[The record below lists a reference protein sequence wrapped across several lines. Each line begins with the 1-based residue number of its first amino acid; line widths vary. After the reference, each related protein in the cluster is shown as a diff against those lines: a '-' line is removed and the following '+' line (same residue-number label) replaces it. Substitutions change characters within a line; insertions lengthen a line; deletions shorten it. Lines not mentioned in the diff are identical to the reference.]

1 MEKLS
6 DYSRA
11 LIPELRL
18 EDFSQDTLAE
28 IARLYAKLFL
38 GLDGFW
44 YRRVRDRFSEEDALL
59 CDLKTWEDTVR
70 YETVMIRRYL
80 KIKGNDLTALLK
92 TTQLTPWFQL
102 TRSNIELKD
111 KNRAILTVNYCPTV
125 DALENKGEGSENRV
139 CQSICPR
146 IYSGIAAL
154 FSPDISVKCLKT
166 LPRKSKD
173 DICCQWEYHSSGQ

>member
-6 DYSRA
+6 DYSKV

-38 GLDGFW
+38 GLDGLW
-44 YRRVRDRFSEEDALL
+44 YRRVRDRFGEEGALICDAE
-59 CDLKTWEDTVR
+59 TWEDIVR

-80 KIKGNDLTALLK
+80 KIKGNDLAALLK
-92 TTQLTPWFQL
+92 TTQLSPWFQL
-102 TRSNIELKD
+102 TRSHIELKD
-111 KNRAILTVNYCPTV
+111 KNSAVLTVNYCPTV

-139 CQSICPR
+139 CQSICPK
-146 IYSGIAAL
+146 IYQGIAAL
-154 FSPDISVKCLKT
+154 FSPNISVKCLKT

-173 DICCQWEYHSSGQ
+173 DVCCQWEYHS